1 MTQDGAVDS
10 LRQGGWSVLECG
22 SPGGT
27 SDGGML
33 LDPLNTPVYLSP
45 KLITTLPGVC
55 AGSI

>member
-1 MTQDGAVDS
+1 M
-10 LRQGGWSVLECG
+10 LECG

-27 SDGGML
+27 SDGGTL